1 MIKPRDY
8 QEALGQVIRE
18 RRENL
23 EMSREKLGRIAGKD
37 ADYITSVENGDYAE
51 LNLHEL
57 FVVARVINLRLSVL
71 FAIVEFRLF
80 EE

>member
-18 RRENL
+18 RRESM
-23 EMSREKLGRIAGKD
+23 EMSCEKLGRIVGRD
-37 ADYITSVENGDYAE
+37 ADYITSVEDGKAK
-51 LNLHEL
+51 LGLHEL
-57 FVVARVINLRLSVL
+57 LLIGRVLGIRLSAL

-80 EE
+80 DD